1 MNYIYNYKKILLFF
15 LILISLFSISNTYK
29 INTDKNKII
38 IIDLSEHSG
47 HRFYNIY
54 NKLEKKYSE
63 KFSLII
69 KSIGNNPIMLRL
81 LVEEKSYNFFKTN
94 KHELCKVSL
103 FEKDLHYMHSLNN
116 NRIICINDKKKSK
129 NINFL
134 KFSGPV
140 DSSIIYREKFE
151 YRFPENIKLIYDL

>member
-63 KFSLII
+63 KFSLRKII
-69 KSIGNNPIMLRL
+69 
-81 LVEEKSYNFFKTN
+81 
-94 KHELCKVSL
+94 
-103 FEKDLHYMHSLNN
+103 
-116 NRIICINDKKKSK
+116 
-129 NINFL
+129 
-134 KFSGPV
+134 
-140 DSSIIYREKFE
+140 
-151 YRFPENIKLIYDL
+151 